1 MNPFFRLT
9 PIGARGAAFSVLALC
24 LGMQI
29 LAEYAGSTS
38 LRALIFDGYQRL
50 APRVVKVF
58 PVRVVDVDEQS
69 LRAYGQWPWPRER
82 MARLVAETARLG
94 ALAVGLDVMMP
105 EPGRF
110 SPALLAHGREDLDP
124 ELRRRLAEIPSND
137 ALLGDALARVRSVV
151 ARVGRPDERDSSR
164 GQPVRYPPIVVHG
177 ADPLPHLAAFRGVTL
192 NVPEVERAATGH
204 GLVNAL
210 PDVDGVI
217 RRVPVVARVGDRIA
231 PSLALELLRVASGA
245 PLITVHADLRGVQGV
260 GVAEG
265 YFPVDPDGAITL
277 HFAPGNTERRLSALH
292 VLSGELAA
300 NALAGQVAI
309 IGVTALGTADAP
321 PTPISG
327 RMDGVEIQ
335 AQVLESLLTHE
346 RLVRPGAAPWIEA
359 AALLLSGLLL
369 IVFLPRMRPRRAPI
383 LAAVLL
389 LGLAAG
395 AWAAFAAQHW
405 LLDPGL
411 PMVSTVA
418 VCLTLLVSLF
428 ARETRRA
435 RALNAALQVERVSAA
450 RLGGELDAARDIQ
463 MGILPDPALVGLP
476 PSVSVAVR
484 LQPARSVGGDLY
496 DLFMVD
502 RTRVFFAVGDV
513 SGKGIPASLFMA
525 LSKTLCKSVM
535 MRAGGTV
542 AQRLSIANAEIAR
555 ENPQMMF
562 VTMAAGL
569 LDTAS
574 GELEL
579 CIAGHDAP
587 WLLRSEQPPRELDAD
602 GGPPLCVMDDFD
614 YPTEHFRL
622 ESGDTLVLSTDGI
635 SEAMDPGGNLYG
647 RARLAALLA
656 ALDVGADPQHVVDA
670 VLADVLRFA
679 DGGEP
684 ADDLTLLVLR
694 YHGPVG

>member
-1 MNPFFRLT
+1 
-9 PIGARGAAFSVLALC
+9 
-24 LGMQI
+24 
-29 LAEYAGSTS
+29 
-38 LRALIFDGYQRL
+38 
-50 APRVVKVF
+50 
-58 PVRVVDVDEQS
+58 
-69 LRAYGQWPWPRER
+69 
-82 MARLVAETARLG
+82 
-94 ALAVGLDVMMP
+94 
-105 EPGRF
+105 
-110 SPALLAHGREDLDP
+110 
-124 ELRRRLAEIPSND
+124 
-137 ALLGDALARVRSVV
+137 
-151 ARVGRPDERDSSR
+151 
-164 GQPVRYPPIVVHG
+164 
-177 ADPLPHLAAFRGVTL
+177 
-192 NVPEVERAATGH
+192 
-204 GLVNAL
+204 
-210 PDVDGVI
+210 
-217 RRVPVVARVGDRIA
+217 
-231 PSLALELLRVASGA
+231 
-245 PLITVHADLRGVQGV
+245 
-260 GVAEG
+260 
-265 YFPVDPDGAITL
+265 
-277 HFAPGNTERRLSALH
+277 
-292 VLSGELAA
+292 
-300 NALAGQVAI
+300 
-309 IGVTALGTADAP
+309 
-321 PTPISG
+321 
-327 RMDGVEIQ
+327 
-335 AQVLESLLTHE
+335 
-346 RLVRPGAAPWIEA
+346 
-359 AALLLSGLLL
+359 
-369 IVFLPRMRPRRAPI
+369 
-383 LAAVLL
+383 
-389 LGLAAG
+389 
-395 AWAAFAAQHW
+395 
-405 LLDPGL
+405 
-411 PMVSTVA
+411 
-418 VCLTLLVSLF
+418 
-428 ARETRRA
+428 
-435 RALNAALQVERVSAA
+435 
-450 RLGGELDAARDIQ
+450 
-463 MGILPDPALVGLP
+463 
-476 PSVSVAVR
+476 
-484 LQPARSVGGDLY
+484 
-496 DLFMVD
+496 MVD